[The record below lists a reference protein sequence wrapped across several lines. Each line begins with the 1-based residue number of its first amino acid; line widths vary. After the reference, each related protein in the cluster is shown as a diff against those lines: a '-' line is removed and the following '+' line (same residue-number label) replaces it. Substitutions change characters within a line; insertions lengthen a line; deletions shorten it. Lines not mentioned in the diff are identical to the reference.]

1 MKRGNTYILLI
12 ATISLTV
19 FLTLS
24 VLNFLRPYQPS
35 KDAYYSLSSSNEVI
49 YCFKDGTHIFTPAK
63 GSEIGIV
70 FYPGG
75 LVDPVSY
82 APLLK
87 RIATSGVSCFL
98 VEMPL
103 NLAVLSP
110 NRAKNILKDNPEI
123 RRWILAGHSLGGS
136 MAAKFAYY
144 NQGRVDG
151 LILLASYPG
160 KDTSLSESGIHVLS
174 IYGSNDKVLDIEAL
188 ESGKALLPEGTTYL
202 TLRGGNHAQ
211 FGYYGPQRGDG
222 DALITLLEQQ
232 EMTVSA
238 ILSFIDNAM

>member
-1 MKRGNTYILLI
+1 MKRGNSYILLI
-12 ATISLTV
+12 AIISLTSV
-19 FLTLS
+19 LTLS
-24 VLNFLRPYQPS
+24 VLNFLRPYPPS
-35 KDAYYSLSSSNEVI
+35 KEAYDSLSSSNEVI
-49 YCFKDGTHIFTPAK
+49 YSFKDGTHIFTPEK

-87 RIATSGVSCFL
+87 RIATRGVSCFL

-110 NRAKNILKDNPEI
+110 NRAGNIMKDNPEI

-136 MAAKFAYY
+136 MAAKFAYD

-188 ESGKALLPEGTTYL
+188 ESGRALLPEGTTYVAL
-202 TLRGGNHAQ
+202 LGGNHAQ

-222 DALITLLEQQ
+222 DAFITLLEQQ

-238 ILSFIDNAM
+238 VLSFIYNAM

>member
-12 ATISLTV
+12 ATISLTAV
-19 FLTLS
+19 LTLS
-24 VLNFLRPYQPS
+24 VLNFLRPYPPS
-35 KDAYYSLSSSNEVI
+35 KEAYYSLSSSDEVI

-110 NRAKNILKDNPEI
+110 NRAENILKDNPEI
-123 RRWILAGHSLGGS
+123 KRWILAGHSLGGS
-136 MAAKFAYY
+136 MAAKFAYD

-151 LILLASYPG
+151 LILLAAYPG

-211 FGYYGPQRGDG
+211 FGYYGDQSGDNQ
-222 DALITLLEQQ
+222 ATITREAQQTQTLNATVELLQK
-232 EMTVSA
+232 
-238 ILSFIDNAM
+238 LK